1 MWKITFVCK
10 RPGCRCRYG
19 NHRGTDGEEERVPR
33 IKTDVTS
40 QARVLRVQ
48 RSSPLVYRL
57 DLMAALL
64 NMAIGEMSC
73 KAVAFRPF
81 LSQFHFSFFLLSV
94 PLIHNFSSLLCS
106 YTTPPL
112 YFLFLNL
119 GVLRAALLPLLVF
132 TIWEISSLKIR
143 CRSDV
148 KK

>member
-19 NHRGTDGEEERVPR
+19 NHRGTDGEEEQVPR
-33 IKTDVTS
+33 IKTEIVTS

-48 RSSPLVYRL
+48 CSSALVYRL
-57 DLMAALL
+57 DLMPALL

-81 LSQFHFSFFLLSV
+81 LSQINFSFFHLSV

-119 GVLRAALLPLLVF
+119 GVCRWLVLRY
-132 TIWEISSLKIR
+132 
-143 CRSDV
+143 
-148 KK
+148 